1 MKTIESIE
9 NLIGDVTLYTA
20 FVSLSVALIV
30 ILLAIFGLLSNEVAT
45 PVLGYIF
52 IGGLVG
58 GILMTGSVVIVD
70 VAKDILA

>member
-9 NLIGDVTLYTA
+9 NLMGDVTLYTA
-20 FVSLSVALIV
+20 LVSLSVALIV

-45 PVLGYIF
+45 PILGYIF
-52 IGGLVG
+52 VGGLVG
-58 GILMTGSVVIVD
+58 GILITVSVTVVD

>member
-9 NLIGDVTLYTA
+9 NLMGDVTLYTA
-20 FVSLSVALIV
+20 LVSLSVALIV

-58 GILMTGSVVIVD
+58 GILMTGSVVVVD

>member
-20 FVSLSVALIV
+20 LVSLTVALIV
-30 ILLAIFGLLSNEVAT
+30 ILLSIFGLLSNEVAT
-45 PVLGYIF
+45 PILGYIF

>member
-20 FVSLSVALIV
+20 LVSLSVALIV

-45 PVLGYIF
+45 PILGYIF
-52 IGGLVG
+52 VGGLVG
-58 GILMTGSVVIVD
+58 GILVTGSVVIVD

>member
-9 NLIGDVTLYTA
+9 NLMGDVTLYTA
-20 FVSLSVALIV
+20 LVSLSVALIV

-45 PVLGYIF
+45 PILGYIF

-58 GILMTGSVVIVD
+58 GILITVSVVVVD

>member
-9 NLIGDVTLYTA
+9 NLMGDVTLYTA
-20 FVSLSVALIV
+20 LVSLSVALIV

-45 PVLGYIF
+45 PILGYIF

>member
-20 FVSLSVALIV
+20 LVSLSVALIV

>member
-20 FVSLSVALIV
+20 LVSLSVALIV

-45 PVLGYIF
+45 PILGYIF
-52 IGGLVG
+52 VGGLVG
-58 GILMTGSVVIVD
+58 GILMTGSVVVVD

>member
-9 NLIGDVTLYTA
+9 NLMGDVTLYTA

-52 IGGLVG
+52 TGGLVG

>member
-9 NLIGDVTLYTA
+9 NLMGNVTLYTA
-20 FVSLSVALIV
+20 LVSLSVALIV

-58 GILMTGSVVIVD
+58 GILMTGSVVVVD

>member
-20 FVSLSVALIV
+20 LVSLSVALIV

-58 GILMTGSVVIVD
+58 GILMIGSVVIVD

>member
-52 IGGLVG
+52 VGGLVG

>member
-9 NLIGDVTLYTA
+9 NLMGDVTLYTA
-20 FVSLSVALIV
+20 LVSLSVALIV

>member
-20 FVSLSVALIV
+20 LVSLSVALIV

-45 PVLGYIF
+45 PILGYIF
-52 IGGLVG
+52 VSGLVG

>member
-20 FVSLSVALIV
+20 LVSLSVTLIV

-45 PVLGYIF
+45 PILGYIF

-58 GILMTGSVVIVD
+58 GILITGSVVVVD

>member
-9 NLIGDVTLYTA
+9 NLMGDVTLYTA
-20 FVSLSVALIV
+20 LVSLSVALIV

-45 PVLGYIF
+45 PILGYIF
-52 IGGLVG
+52 AGGLVG
-58 GILMTGSVVIVD
+58 GILITVSVVVVD

>member
-9 NLIGDVTLYTA
+9 NLMGDVTLYTA
-20 FVSLSVALIV
+20 LVSLSVALIV

-45 PVLGYIF
+45 PILGYIF

-58 GILMTGSVVIVD
+58 GLLMTGAVVIVD

>member
-20 FVSLSVALIV
+20 LVSLSVALIV

-45 PVLGYIF
+45 SILGYIF
-52 IGGLVG
+52 VGGLVG
-58 GILMTGSVVIVD
+58 GILMTGSVVVVD

>member
-20 FVSLSVALIV
+20 LVSLSVALIV

-45 PVLGYIF
+45 PILGYIF
-52 IGGLVG
+52 VGGLVG
-58 GILMTGSVVIVD
+58 GILITVSVAVFD